1 MLTAIAT
8 RYLHRVIIQSKALDF
23 DGMPLE
29 TIEIN
34 HPTDGCDLHMIPSRL
49 WKILA

>member
-1 MLTAIAT
+1 MLTATAT

-34 HPTDGCDLHMIPSRL
+34 HPTDDPSL
-49 WKILA
+49 TNNLLYK

>member
-34 HPTDGCDLHMIPSRL
+34 HPTDEPSL
-49 WKILA
+49 TNNLLYK